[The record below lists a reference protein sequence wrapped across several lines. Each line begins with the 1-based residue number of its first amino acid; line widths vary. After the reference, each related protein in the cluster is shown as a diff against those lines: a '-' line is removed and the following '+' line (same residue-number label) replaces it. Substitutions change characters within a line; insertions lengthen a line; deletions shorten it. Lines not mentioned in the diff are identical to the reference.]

1 MKLSTLVLAS
11 LLSSTALAASP
22 VLVSAS
28 GDSKVGRAGAFKP
41 AKAGMAV
48 SEQDFIVLAPGAK
61 ATVKLADG
69 SMAEFEG
76 KLMVP
81 GRRLVS
87 AKEAGALIKLTQS
100 LQKAAEAVVGSDTV
114 ATVPGAGKASNEGD
128 KLGSRSKGML
138 FVGEEPSG
146 KRTSPAEY
154 AEVSLRAN
162 DRFLARERAEDILA
176 DAKADSLERRRAS
189 LVLAQVYVADDE
201 ITKALGM
208 FARAIEPGKSELAGE
223 KSVRTAALVQRAQL
237 HRILGDVAKAKS
249 DLKEATAAYLD
260 TDGTRPLAWSHAQF
274 LIGAIALEEGNTA
287 EAAAAFKKIPSPQDR
302 DVGPN
307 FDSLRELKKT
317 ADELVAAAQ

>member
-1 MKLSTLVLAS
+1 MKLFTLVLAS
-11 LLSSTALAASP
+11 LLSSSVLAATP
-22 VLVSAS
+22 ILVSAS

-41 AKAGMAV
+41 AKAGMEV
-48 SEQDFIVLAPGAK
+48 TEQDFIVLAPGAK

-69 SMAEFEG
+69 TTAQFEG

-87 AKEAGALIKLTQS
+87 AKEAGALIKLGQS

-114 ATVPGAGKASNEGD
+114 ATVPGSGKANNESD
-128 KLGSRSKGML
+128 KLGSKSKGML
-138 FVGEEPSG
+138 FVGEDGAG

-154 AEVSLRAN
+154 AELSLREN
-162 DRFLARERAEDILA
+162 DRFLARKRAEDILA

-208 FARAIEPGKSELAGE
+208 FARAIEADKNELAGE
-223 KSVRTAALVQRAQL
+223 KSVRTAALVKRAQL
-237 HRILGDVAKAKS
+237 HRDLGDLAKAKA
-249 DLKEATAAYLD
+249 DLKEAIAAYPE
-260 TDGTRPLAWSHAQF
+260 TDKTRPLAWSHAQF
-274 LIGAIALEEGNTA
+274 LTGAIALEEGRTA
-287 EAAAAFKKIPSPQDR
+287 EATAAFKKIPSPEDR